1 MYDLLLI
8 LHFLG
13 LALGVGTSFAMLTL
27 GLASQDLQ
35 GEERGK
41 FFRRVAVLGKNGSIG
56 FTLLILSGLGM
67 LFDKGVST
75 VFAWGGGAF
84 HAKLAL
90 VVVLAGCLGYSQVL
104 AKRMRNGDQA
114 AMAALPK
121 LGRVMLLL
129 GVGTVTAA
137 VLAFH

>member
-8 LHFLG
+8 FHFLG

-27 GLASQDLQ
+27 GLATRGLS
-35 GEERGK
+35 GEERAK
-41 FFRRVAVLGKNGSIG
+41 FFGRATLLSKNGSIG
-56 FTLLILSGLGM
+56 FTLLILSGIGM
-67 LFDKGVST
+67 LFAKGVST

-84 HAKLAL
+84 HTKLAL

-104 AKRMRNGDQA
+104 VKRMRQGNQA
-114 AMAALPK
+114 ALATLPK

-129 GVGTVTAA
+129 GVGIVITA